1 MPLFKN
7 QKVSRKTQIRVF
19 EAEIKLDMKIIVALI
34 GGIQMT
40 RMIRIGH
47 LQTT

>member
-1 MPLFKN
+1 M
-7 QKVSRKTQIRVF
+7 RVF

-40 RMIRIGH
+40 RMIRIDH